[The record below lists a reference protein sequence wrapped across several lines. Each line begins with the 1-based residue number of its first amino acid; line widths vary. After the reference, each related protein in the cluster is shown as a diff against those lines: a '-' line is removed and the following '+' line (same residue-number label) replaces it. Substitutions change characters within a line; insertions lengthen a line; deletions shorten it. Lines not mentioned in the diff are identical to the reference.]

1 MVIRYA
7 MPPRHFPFP
16 GVFHPVE
23 FEAPRNGFTPPT
35 DILESPEGYK
45 IQMELPGVQKED
57 VKIAYKNQLL
67 TIQGE
72 RKLPLNREG
81 DSCYCQE
88 RIGGAFRRSFR
99 IGEEID
105 ATGIRAEYSRGIL
118 EIFLPKAIK
127 ATPRT
132 AEIKIQ

>member
-1 MVIRYA
+1 MVIRYSI
-7 MPPRHFPFP
+7 PQPHFPFP

-23 FEAPRNGFTPPT
+23 FEAPRDGFTPQT
-35 DILESPEGYK
+35 DILESPEGYR

-67 TIQGE
+67 TIQGVK
-72 RKLPLNREG
+72 KLPEKSDG
-81 DSCYCQE
+81 DSYYCQE
-88 RIGGAFRRSFR
+88 RVGGSFRRSFR

-105 ATGIRAEYSRGIL
+105 AAEIRAEYSRGVL
-118 EIFLPKAIK
+118 EIFLPKPVKTA
-127 ATPRT
+127 PRT